1 MANEELKKKNW
12 HELNG
17 TVRVV
22 VEAANYKFEDD
33 NRAVIPFVC
42 GLKWGAMNN
51 KGEVII
57 PPRYDFVIIDPLT
70 NSGLV
75 RVGIIRSFENDNMTR
90 DTAPY
95 YRYKVG
101 LFDTMGTKVLDVNYQ
116 GVIISQDGKIL
127 SVQNM
132 KGEYGVLNLK
142 GEIIVPFGRYSY
154 IDGFDNGLA
163 RVKLGQRTNGVLNSE
178 NKWGLI
184 NEEGKEVL
192 PVVFDNIWKFY
203 RKNRFSTRVERDGTS
218 QIVYFRDLD
227 SSQHS
232 QIHCLQDNDYHDDYN
247 SHYGEYAGSYAQD
260 VMGFSD
266 EDIDDA
272 FDGEPDAYWNID

>member
-1 MANEELKKKNW
+1 MANEELEKKNW

-17 TVRVV
+17 TVWVV

-42 GLKWGAMNN
+42 GLKWGAVNN

-75 RVGIIRSFENDNMTR
+75 RAGIIRSFENDNMIK

-95 YRYKVG
+95 YRYRVG

-178 NKWGLI
+178 NKWGII
-184 NEEGKEVL
+184 NEEGEEVV
-192 PVVFDNIWKFY
+192 PAIYDNIWKFY
-203 RKNRFSTRVERDGTS
+203 GKNRFSTRVEKDGMKKELYFHVLNPSLPVHNRTTS
-218 QIVYFRDLD
+218 HG
-227 SSQHS
+227 S
-232 QIHCLQDNDYHDDYN
+232 YHNN
-247 SHYGEYAGSYAQD
+247 SHYGEFAGSYAQD
-260 VMGFSD
+260 VMGYSD
-266 EDIDDA
+266 DVISDA
-272 FDGEPDAYWNID
+272 FDGDPDAYWSID